1 MFETVVFNFQVGRF
15 FNKMTGL
22 ENLLET
28 QVNSVETVTVLFDNL
43 MHTLSKR
50 PSLRTIEVL

>member
-15 FNKMTGL
+15 FNNMTGL